1 MNLPTASLAQ
11 AEQRTLLAA
20 HGVAK
25 SYGGVYAL
33 RDADFAVKSGE
44 VHALLGENGAGK
56 STLVKLLTGVH
67 APDHGQ
73 VQIDGQAVSLQSPL
87 HAEKL
92 GIHAIHQHL
101 ALVRGMT
108 IIDNF
113 LLGKSDVG
121 ELAGRLGL
129 LDRRAAAEV
138 VERALDSV
146 GLHVDPFTRVAEL
159 SLPQAQLVQIA
170 RALSTEAKVLV
181 LDEPTAAL
189 TPADRDNLFE
199 KLNELRDNAVGLV
212 YISHRLDEITTLC
225 DRATILRDGRVVR
238 EMPRSELNVDTMIE
252 AMLDR
257 PVQQLYP
264 ERGTAPSDTPVLQVD
279 GLCVDGNEPVSFS
292 ANAGEIVGLTGLVGA
307 GMVHVA
313 EAITGARHATSGT
326 VSVDGVPSLP
336 RTVLDGMRGRI
347 ALVPA
352 DRSEALIAGLSI
364 SNNLALTHASR
375 SQLDS
380 RSGRRLRWMSRRR
393 ARINAAVA
401 IERFAI
407 EPRRPDIA
415 AGALSGGNQQ
425 KIVLAKAASLAPR
438 VLVLIEPTA
447 GVDVGSR
454 AQIYEVLHEV
464 AAQGVAVVL
473 VSSDMQEVC
482 GLSDRI
488 CVFRAGAIVQELQ
501 RPVAE
506 REIMSHAT
514 QPLAGAR

>member
-1 MNLPTASLAQ
+1 MNSSAASSYPIEDLP
-11 AEQRTLLAA
+11 LLATYQ
-20 HGVAK
+20 VAK

-33 RDADFAVKSGE
+33 RDTNFAVRRGE

-56 STLVKLLTGVH
+56 STLVKVLTGVH
-67 APDHGQ
+67 APDYGTMQ
-73 VQIDGQAVSLQSPL
+73 VDGQTVSLRSPR
-87 HAEKL
+87 HAETL

-101 ALVRGMT
+101 ALVRGLT
-108 IIDNF
+108 IVDNF
-113 LLGKSDVG
+113 LLGKNDAEERTG
-121 ELAGRLGL
+121 RAGF
-129 LDRRAAAEV
+129 LDRRAAARV
-138 VERALDSV
+138 VEHALDAV
-146 GLHVDPFTRVAEL
+146 GLHVNPFTRVAEL

-170 RALSTEAKVLV
+170 RALSSDARVLV

-189 TPADRDNLFE
+189 TPADRDNLFQ
-199 KLNELRDNAVGLV
+199 KLDDLRDNGVGLV

-225 DRATILRDGRVVR
+225 NRATILRDGQVVR
-238 EMPRSELNVDTMIE
+238 EMERSELNVDAMIE

-264 ERGTAPSDTPVLQVD
+264 ERSTNPSETPVLEVEKLVVAGQQ
-279 GLCVDGNEPVSFS
+279 PVSF
-292 ANAGEIVGLTGLVGA
+292 AVNGGEIVGLTGLVGA
-307 GMVHVA
+307 GMVQVA
-313 EAITGARHATSGT
+313 EALTGARIAESGAVRVDES
-326 VSVDGVPSLP
+326 VSRPK
-336 RTVLDGMRGRI
+336 TVLDGMRQRI

-364 SNNLALTHASR
+364 SANLALTETSR
-375 SQLDS
+375 SQLAS
-380 RSGRRLRWMSRRR
+380 RAHRRLRWLSTRRVR
-393 ARINAAVA
+393 RDAHAA

-454 AQIYEVLHEV
+454 AQIYQVLHEI
-464 AAQGVAVVL
+464 AGQGVAVVL

-488 CVFRAGAIVQELQ
+488 CVFRGGAIVQELQ
-501 RPVAE
+501 SPIAE
-506 REIMSHAT
+506 RDIMSHAT
-514 QPLAGAR
+514 RPLAGVQ